1 MNTILLSG
9 SKWKQPLSWNC
20 HDEKGKNAET
30 PRKHVW
36 TGNTVEKKS
45 LVHEKQIEKDREK
58 ASIGE
63 TDSSASVQDRCA
75 EAAAE
80 GSV

>member
-1 MNTILLSG
+1 MNIILLSG

-36 TGNTVEKKS
+36 TGNTVENKKKAWS
-45 LVHEKQIEKDREK
+45 MKSKLKRIER
-58 ASIGE
+58 
-63 TDSSASVQDRCA
+63 RRR
-75 EAAAE
+75 
-80 GSV
+80 